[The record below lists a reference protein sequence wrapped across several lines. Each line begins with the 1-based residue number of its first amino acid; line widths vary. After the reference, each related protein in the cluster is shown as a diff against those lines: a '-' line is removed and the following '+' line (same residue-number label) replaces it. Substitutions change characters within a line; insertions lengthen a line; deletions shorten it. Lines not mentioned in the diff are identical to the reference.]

1 METKV
6 DQKLKYSVSA
16 FKKYVVQFNNS
27 QNICILLKFK
37 ELQVIHF
44 IWDLKKPIGLKV
56 THFQESTTKTVGETY
71 NTLDSNDLDEWK
83 YLSFIIKFFSNLLT
97 LVCPI
102 HLKNKWFKWV
112 LAKML
117 ENSTNSSF
125 DYRRYWEY
133 LTTTLPHMFKHLSF
147 KGKVGQV
154 GWPSY

>member
-27 QNICILLKFK
+27 QSRCILLKFK

-56 THFQESTTKTVGETY
+56 THFQESTSKTVGETY

-83 YLSFIIKFFSNLLT
+83 YLPFIIKFFSNLLT
-97 LVCPI
+97 LP
-102 HLKNKWFKWV
+102 NP
-112 LAKML
+112 L
-117 ENSTNSSF
+117 E
-125 DYRRYWEY
+125 
-133 LTTTLPHMFKHLSF
+133 K
-147 KGKVGQV
+147 
-154 GWPSY
+154 